1 MNKEDD
7 EFLDNLTDGL
17 IPNGRCTTHHNAC
30 ACRTAQVLSLIAKL
44 QTRLDAAEKVCREAE
59 EWHWGTHH
67 SKCPFEECLTC
78 QALDNWRRVK
88 EGK

>member
-1 MNKEDD
+1 MNDNPTMQELLGTLLQS
-7 EFLDNLTDGL
+7 EF
-17 IPNGRCTTHHNAC
+17 
-30 ACRTAQVLSLIAKL
+30 AKL
-44 QTRLDAAEKVCREAE
+44 QSHLEAAEKVCLEAE

-78 QALDNWRRVK
+78 QALDNWRRAK

>member
-1 MNKEDD
+1 MKLEYGPVLRGREDD
-7 EFLDNLTDGL
+7 
-17 IPNGRCTTHHNAC
+17 
-30 ACRTAQVLSLIAKL
+30 KL
-44 QTRLDAAEKVCREAE
+44 QARLEAAEKVCREAE

-78 QALDNWRRVK
+78 QALDNWHRVK